1 MNLQMHQEFQR
12 LASLYVVQ
20 AAKEYEKYHLTL
32 EMNRTGHYSN
42 DPELIQ
48 TIQDDFL
55 DMWDRE
61 DPQEILNQLAWWGNW
76 EMGNIGPFYSPE
88 LRSTLNFLVKLLGD
102 STLRE
107 IEGLLVEGVREGVK
121 LVQKGCGVPLE
132 EMPHTCKEFP
142 LV

>member
-1 MNLQMHQEFQR
+1 MNHRMHQEFQR
-12 LASLYVVQ
+12 LARLYVVQ
-20 AAKEYEKYHLTL
+20 AAKEYEKYRLTV
-32 EMNRTGHYSN
+32 EMNQTGHYSN

-76 EMGNIGPFYSPE
+76 EMGNIGPFYTPE
-88 LRSTLNFLVKLLGD
+88 LRSTLNFLIKLLGEE
-102 STLRE
+102 TLRE
-107 IEGLLVEGVREGVK
+107 IEEVLVEGVREGVK

-132 EMPHTCKEFP
+132 EMPRTRADFREM
-142 LV
+142 

>member
-1 MNLQMHQEFQR
+1 MNHRMHQEFQR
-12 LASLYVVQ
+12 LARLYVVQ
-20 AAKEYEKYHLTL
+20 AAKEYEKYRLTV

-48 TIQDDFL
+48 TIRDDFL

-61 DPQEILNQLAWWGNW
+61 DPQEVLNQLAWWGNW
-76 EMGNIGPFYSPE
+76 EMGNIGPFYTPE
-88 LRSTLNFLVKLLGD
+88 LRSTMNFLVKLLGD
-102 STLRE
+102 GALHE

-132 EMPHTCKEFP
+132 EMPRTRADFREM
-142 LV
+142 